1 MGKACVL
8 VENYDGRAVNV
19 CKYAIYLTVY
29 RAINNELSSPF
40 PNIDSSK
47 VVRVRIWQITKQIN

>member
-1 MGKACVL
+1 MGKTYVL

-19 CKYAIYLTVY
+19 CEYAIYLTVY
-29 RAINNELSSPF
+29 RATNNELSSPF

-47 VVRVRIWQITKQIN
+47 VVRVRIWQITKRIT